1 MSDRPE
7 KVVFSCHDKDIMEV
21 IDHEDTRSLYFR
33 NAIVQSRI
41 SLQNP
46 HNLILK
52 YSRYMMAAALLA
64 KPAPTRILLIGV
76 GAGSF
81 VHFFNH
87 YFPHSY
93 VDGVDYSETVIN
105 IARDYFLLPENRRI
119 TIHCDDGLHFL
130 SNRRE
135 SDGYDMILI
144 DAFNDNGMAR
154 NIYSSEFLRLARKN
168 LLGEGVIC
176 CNLWSGNRKLFRHV
190 KKAIQ
195 KNSEKSL
202 FVPVRKRETT
212 IGILFQTPLPWEKIC
227 PSDAV
232 LDQLREKYGFD
243 FSEFSVSARN
253 NNMKLGEKIQ
263 LMFS

>member
-1 MSDRPE
+1 MSHRPE
-7 KVVFSCHDKDIMEV
+7 KVVFSCRDKNFIEV
-21 IDHEDTRSLYFR
+21 VDHEDTRSLYFR
-33 NAIVQSRI
+33 NAVVQSRI
-41 SLQNP
+41 SLPNP
-46 HNLILK
+46 HRLNLK
-52 YSRYMMAAALLA
+52 YTRYMMAAALLA
-64 KPAPTRILLIGV
+64 HPAPTRILLIGV
-76 GAGSF
+76 GAGSLI
-81 VHFFNH
+81 HFFNH
-87 YFPHSY
+87 YFPRSCI
-93 VDGVDYSETVIN
+93 DGIDYSLNVIK
-105 IARDYFLLPENRRI
+105 IARDYFFLPENSRI

-135 SDGYDMILI
+135 GDGYDMILI
-144 DAFNDNGMAR
+144 DAFNDHGMAK

-195 KNSEKSL
+195 KNSEQSL
-202 FVPVRKRETT
+202 FVPVRKRENI

-227 PSDAV
+227 PSGAV
-232 LDQLREKYGFD
+232 LDQLSEKYGFD
-243 FSEFSVSARN
+243 FSEISVSARK